1 MTINAAVQT
10 SDSASRAR
18 RRLRWL
24 LAALVLVFLATS
36 LRLFVFP
43 SLPPSPPRVD
53 AIIELG
59 GPGDRDRVALELA
72 RAHRASY
79 VVQSTTEK
87 DARSNKCLPPV
98 PEVTVLCFH
107 ADPYTTRGEAQ
118 SIQRLAAEHGW
129 KSVIL
134 VTTPDQAWRARLRV
148 TRCFDGD
155 VYVTTAALPVLEY
168 LWQIPYQWVA
178 TLKAVT
184 IETDC

>member
-1 MTINAAVQT
+1 MTTAIQT
-10 SDSASRAR
+10 SDTVPR
-18 RRLRWL
+18 RQRRWL
-24 LAALVLVFLATS
+24 LAALVLVFLLTS

-43 SLPPSPPRVD
+43 SLPPSPARVD
-53 AIIELG
+53 AIVELG

-72 RAHRASY
+72 RTHRASY
-79 VVQSTTEK
+79 VVQSTIES
-87 DARSNKCLPPV
+87 DARSNTCLPPV

-107 ADPYTTRGEAQ
+107 PDPDTTRGEAQ

-155 VYVTTAALPVLEY
+155 VYVSTARLPALDY
-168 LWQIPYQWVA
+168 LWQIPYQWAA
-178 TLKAVT
+178 TLKALT
-184 IETDC
+184 IERDC